1 MNTDKPIQRS
11 EYLKPLSREH
21 HQGLLLCW
29 KIKTGFS
36 KGVALKR
43 IKSYSDWFYK
53 THLIPHFKAE
63 EKYVFPV
70 LGNDNKLI
78 KQAIEEHRQ
87 LSKLFEDKS
96 DTEASLKQ
104 IQTELEKHIRFE
116 ERTLFDQIQNTA
128 TQEQLTEF
136 KLIHTEEKFID
147 NCSDEFWKC
156 DYTD

>member
-21 HQGLLLCW
+21 HHGLLLCW

-36 KGVALKR
+36 KGVELKR

-53 THLIPHFKAE
+53 THLKPHFE
-63 EKYVFPV
+63 
-70 LGNDNKLI
+70 L
-78 KQAIEEHRQ
+78 
-87 LSKLFEDKS
+87 EDKS

-147 NCSDEFWKC
+147 NCSDEFWK
-156 DYTD
+156 